1 MKIAIGSDHGGFAL
15 KETIEAY
22 LKEKGYEVDDF
33 GTHNE
38 ESTDYPL
45 YGIKVARAVVA
56 GDYDLGLLF
65 CGTGIGIS
73 IAANKVKGARACVC
87 SEPLSARLSRQHNNA
102 NLLSLGGRVVGEEM
116 AKMIVDAFL
125 TAEFE
130 GDRHSRRVN
139 QMMDFE
145 KKTWEPEA

>member
-22 LKEKGYEVDDF
+22 LKEKGYEVEDF
-33 GTHNE
+33 GTHSE
-38 ESTDYPL
+38 ASTDYPI
-45 YGIKVARAVVA
+45 YGVKVARAVVA

-87 SEPLSARLSRQHNNA
+87 SEPLSARMTRLHNDA
-102 NLLSLGGRVVGEEM
+102 NILCMGGRVVGQDL

-125 TAEFE
+125 DAEFE
-130 GDRHSRRVN
+130 GGRHSKRVN
-139 QMMDFE
+139 QVMDFE
-145 KKTWEPEA
+145 KGIWEPEA